1 MAALLIGRLAALCS
15 ADAVMIC
22 CYSVAALLLFC
33 CCYCS
38 ACVLLMTRM
47 TRMTT
52 TATTTCVCFNPMYT
66 TSSSLSHPVRQT
78 DETQHQSTSRGRPR
92 FFLQPLLLRGLS
104 TGGFLLSVCCL
115 CAAFTWVSMPDLTLL
130 ESFLNSAIVVRNP
143 AKSVHS
149 QSPLVVEHMSW
160 ISSRFSLDIVG
171 KCL

>member
-1 MAALLIGRLAALCS
+1 MCS
-15 ADAVMIC
+15 ADDEDDDDGDDDMC
-22 CYSVAALLLFC
+22 LLKPD
-33 CCYCS
+33 
-38 ACVLLMTRM
+38 VQ
-47 TRMTT
+47 
-52 TATTTCVCFNPMYT
+52 

-104 TGGFLLSVCCL
+104 TGGLLLSVCCL
-115 CAAFTWVSMPDLTLL
+115 CAAFTWASMPDLTLL
-130 ESFLNSAIVVRNP
+130 ESFVNSAIVVRNP